1 MGDWVDVASSNLVR
15 CRYDDANTVLE
26 IEFKGGRI
34 YQYFDVPQNTFE
46 GLVQA
51 PSKGKFF
58 NEMIKNSF
66 RYARV

>member
-1 MGDWVDVASSNLVR
+1 MGDWVDVASSNLER
-15 CRYDDANTVLE
+15 CRYDDKNTILE

-34 YQYFDVPQNTFE
+34 YQYFDVPQGIYD
-46 GLVQA
+46 GLLHA
-51 PSKGKFF
+51 PSKGQFF